1 MASKQSEQLI
11 TLYQS
16 WAATLH
22 EKPDMPLDELRAM
35 FEHLGD
41 ITAEPRG
48 VDYIETDAGGRTAL
62 WAVPKGCADDRVLL
76 CSHGGG
82 YVVCSICTATSPRR
96 LVAAR

>member
-35 FEHLGD
+35 FEHLGLRQ
-41 ITAEPRG
+41 IRS
-48 VDYIETDAGGRTAL
+48 R
-62 WAVPKGCADDRVLL
+62 
-76 CSHGGG
+76 
-82 YVVCSICTATSPRR
+82 
-96 LVAAR
+96 